1 MIRLRLI
8 VLHLLSLKRS
18 NFESRLEY
26 ENPLERSD
34 RIIHSTVYNKLA
46 ISDISVTVI
55 VVSENAWNVDF
66 QLLYTV
72 TRSNEGGHAH
82 SSSFLDISRFIHTW
96 KEKCCDRHTWNLG
109 VLDTQIRV
117 LVKHA
122 MTHNDPQWPKNRKLT
137 LYVDR
142 ARRDKVTTI
151 HNDPTRLSSKD
162 HSV

>member
-1 MIRLRLI
+1 MRSKFLSIPLTKKRNSYREISPEGLSNQGSPWNMGAILFWEEVYQYISGLSERLFTDD
-8 VLHLLSLKRS
+8 LH
-18 NFESRLEY
+18 
-26 ENPLERSD
+26 P
-34 RIIHSTVYNKLA
+34 IIN
-46 ISDISVTVI
+46 
-55 VVSENAWNVDF
+55 
-66 QLLYTV
+66 
-72 TRSNEGGHAH
+72 H
-82 SSSFLDISRFIHTW
+82 SSYRFLLQQYSEFCVSINFRRCLIW
-96 KEKCCDRHTWNLG
+96 G
-109 VLDTQIRV
+109 V